1 MPWNNNSGG
10 GGNPWGGGGGGG
22 GGGGPWGGG
31 NRGPSGGPGGRGPRP
46 PDIEAMLR
54 RGQDR
59 LKNLMPGGFR
69 SGRGIAI
76 GVLVIVLLW
85 LTTGLYRVQT
95 NEQALKLIFGKYQ
108 DKVGEGLTWNWPA
121 PIGSVEIVKV
131 NLTRLV
137 EIGNVESPV
146 RGRVEPRRSSNAHL
160 MLTGDENIVDVR
172 FSVFWQVQ
180 DPIAFR
186 FKIRNPEES
195 IRSGA
200 ESAMREVIGKT
211 EMLFAMTQG
220 RRRIEEETRMLLQQ
234 ILDDYQSGVI
244 ITELALQRV
253 DPPTPQVNAAFVD
266 VQAAR
271 ADKESLINQATAYR
285 NEILPRAKGE
295 ASRIVQ
301 QAEGYRAEIVNRAQ
315 GDAQRFVSVLTQY
328 SQAKDIT
335 ARRLMIET
343 MEEVL
348 RNTNKVLIDKATMGS
363 GVLPYLPLPE
373 IKKQAN
379 PPSPTANAD
388 QGAPK

>member
-10 GGNPWGGGGGGG
+10 SGGGGNPWGSGGG

-31 NRGPSGGPGGRGPRP
+31 NRPSGPGGRGPRP
-46 PDIEAMLR
+46 PDIEAILR

-76 GVLVIVLLW
+76 ATLVVVLIW
-85 LTTGLYRVQT
+85 LFTGLFRVQT
-95 NEQALKLIFGKYQ
+95 NEQALKLIFGQYRSPP
-108 DKVGEGLTWNWPA
+108 VFEGLNWNWPA

-137 EIGNVESPV
+137 EIGNPDSAA
-146 RGRVEPRRSSNAHL
+146 RGRIEPRRSSNAQL

-172 FSVFWQVQ
+172 FAVFWQVR

-186 FKIRNPEES
+186 FAIRNPEDS
-195 IRSGA
+195 IRAAA

-220 RRRIEEETRMLLQQ
+220 RRRVEEETKALLQQ

-244 ITELALQRV
+244 ITELTLQRV

-271 ADKESLINQATAYR
+271 ADKESLINQANAYR

-301 QAEGYRAEIVNRAQ
+301 EAEGYRAEIVNRAQ
-315 GDAQRFVSVLTQY
+315 GNAQRFLSVLTQY
-328 SQAKDIT
+328 TQAKEIT
-335 ARRLMIET
+335 ARRMMIET

-348 RNTNKVLIDKATMGS
+348 RGTNKVLIDKAAMGG

-373 IKKQAN
+373 IKKLAPAN
-379 PPSPTANAD
+379 PPTTTD
-388 QGAPK
+388 QGGQK